1 MGYSHPTNQLFS
13 LQSTNG
19 VLRTASNFDFEN
31 NSTSFQL
38 SVKATDSSGS
48 STEGN
53 FTITLMNDPSD
64 DPFIPQALSD
74 SNFQT
79 AVNLW
84 FDNQAEA
91 NAIYGHI
98 SDWNTSA
105 VTDMS
110 FAFHS
115 RSTFNEDIGSWDTSS
130 VKDMNQMF
138 NGASSFN
145 GDINNGMYR
154 LLLTW
159 CTCLMGQLRL
169 IKILILGMYQM
180 WLELETCSEV
190 QVH

>member
-91 NAIYGHI
+91 NATGHI
-98 SDWNTSA
+98 ATGIP
-105 VTDMS
+105 
-110 FAFHS
+110 
-115 RSTFNEDIGSWDTSS
+115 R
-130 VKDMNQMF
+130 
-138 NGASSFN
+138 
-145 GDINNGMYR
+145 R
-154 LLLTW
+154 
-159 CTCLMGQLRL
+159 
-169 IKILILGMYQM
+169 
-180 WLELETCSEV
+180 
-190 QVH
+190 